1 MTQESKMDYLGSLT
15 TEQSNPDS
23 QDIDTK
29 STIEILRIINEADKR
44 VPLVIEKVLDDIAG
58 VVDDAVTAFKRGG
71 RLFYVGA
78 GTSGRLGVLDASE
91 CPPTFGTDPE
101 MIQGIIAGGREALT
115 KAVEWAEDDE
125 EEGKKALDDKNICEK
140 DIVIGITASGHAP
153 FVIGALKRGKE
164 KGAVVC
170 AISSNSNSRTFAYA
184 DRSILIDVGP
194 EIITGSTRMKSGTA
208 QKLVL
213 NMITTTSMIR
223 IGKVYKN
230 LMVDLMPVNSKLINR
245 SIRLIM
251 EVCGCDEAT
260 AEEAFEACGNKP
272 KVAIVSVLLNV
283 SAERAISILKE
294 NDEHI
299 GLVLKNGGMQG

>member
-1 MTQESKMDYLGSLT
+1 
-15 TEQSNPDS
+15 
-23 QDIDTK
+23 
-29 STIEILRIINEADKR
+29 
-44 VPLVIEKVLDDIAG
+44 
-58 VVDDAVTAFKRGG
+58 
-71 RLFYVGA
+71 VGA

-299 GLVLKNGGMQG
+299 GLVLKNGGM